1 MTSVTDAWRTS
12 IFHIT
17 VVTKWNWNAT
27 KPEKQ
32 RQYTLAS
39 NAIDNLREI
48 TPDAAYVVS
57 TKAICVPGRRF
68 YDVLP
73 LERSGR
79 L

>member
-17 VVTKWNWNAT
+17 VVTQWNWNAT
-27 KPEKQ
+27 KADKK

-39 NAIDNLREI
+39 GAIDNLRRI
-48 TPDAAYVVS
+48 TPDAAYLVS
-57 TKAICVPGRRF
+57 TKDICVSGGRI
-68 YDVLP
+68 YDILP